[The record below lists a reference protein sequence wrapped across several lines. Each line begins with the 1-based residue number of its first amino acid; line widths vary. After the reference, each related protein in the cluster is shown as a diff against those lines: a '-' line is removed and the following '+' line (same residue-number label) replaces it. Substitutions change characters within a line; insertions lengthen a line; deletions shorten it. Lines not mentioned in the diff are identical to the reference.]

1 MPTCNNCDILLKKE
15 EEEIANL
22 AATAKDK
29 EIVRGLDNIK
39 DIIEGL
45 ED

>member
-1 MPTCNNCDILLKKE
+1 MKTEETISKI